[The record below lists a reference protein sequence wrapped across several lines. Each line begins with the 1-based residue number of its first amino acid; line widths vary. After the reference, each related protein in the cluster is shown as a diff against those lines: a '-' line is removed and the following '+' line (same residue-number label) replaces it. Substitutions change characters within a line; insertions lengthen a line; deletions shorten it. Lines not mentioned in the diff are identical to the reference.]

1 MFQQQPQNSL
11 FGGGGFSQSQP
22 QFPSGGQSSFMG
34 QPSGGFYGPTGAN
47 NFTFNYQNQPQL
59 PAGTQQ
65 AMQGRMQE
73 MRGAMQQPSL
83 DMNAVAADPAAF
95 QSFLQQLPAAR
106 ASGAYNG
113 WADQGLA
120 QMGYAQPNAVR
131 YGSNIAGSGPMAGG
145 LAGAYLQQGIAPA
158 LDEMQSMYGQA
169 GQNIGDSIAA
179 LAPVTATPVA
189 PAPAPTPMVS
199 SPAPVAPVPAPVA
212 PAPAPQS
219 AYELFRSLNAPNARQ
234 QARAATRAAR
244 QETRAAKKA
253 ANPRQPAPAL
263 VAPAPAPQ
271 SAYELFRSLNAPNT
285 RQQARAATKA
295 AQKEARAVKKAAKSR
310 R

>member
-73 MRGAMQQPSL
+73 MR
-83 DMNAVAADPAAF
+83 
-95 QSFLQQLPAAR
+95 
-106 ASGAYNG
+106 
-113 WADQGLA
+113 
-120 QMGYAQPNAVR
+120 YAQPNAVR
-131 YGSNIAGSGPMAGG
+131 YGSNIAGTGPMAGG

-169 GQNIGDSIAA
+169 GQNIGESIAA

-189 PAPAPTPMVS
+189 PAPAPTPTVS
-199 SPAPVAPVPAPVA
+199 SAPAPAPVA
-212 PAPAPQS
+212 PAPAPVYRVTGVQNGRAVIS
-219 AYELFRSLNAPNARQ
+219 NLAAPAPVQRQFRPMATRQ
-234 QARAATRAAR
+234 EARAATRAAR
-244 QETRAAKKA
+244 QETRAAKT
-253 ANPRQPAPAL
+253 RQPAPVA
-263 VAPAPAPQ
+263 APAGSFA
-271 SAYELFRSLNAPNT
+271 SIFGNVGAS
-285 RQQARAATKA
+285 
-295 AQKEARAVKKAAKSR
+295 AKSQR
-310 R
+310 LAKKWSKR